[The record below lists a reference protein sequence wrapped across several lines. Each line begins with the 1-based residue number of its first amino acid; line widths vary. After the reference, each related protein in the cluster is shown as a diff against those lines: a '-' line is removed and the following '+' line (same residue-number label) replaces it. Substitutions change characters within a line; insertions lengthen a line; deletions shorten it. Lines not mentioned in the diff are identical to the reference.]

1 MTDSAKFLE
10 PEPPG
15 PFDPPNGVPYAA
27 PGEPDPRG
35 PFDSLGALPPSME
48 PRYERTRNGRNTPTC
63 RTDAHT
69 APQGAAGPCADCQR
83 NAAIAGYIGVVL
95 GVAFGVTAAY
105 LILKNRLAPRD

>member
-15 PFDPPNGVPYAA
+15 PFDPPNGAPYAA
-27 PGEPDPRG
+27 PSDPFPEGE
-35 PFDSLGALPPSME
+35 ALPPL
-48 PRYERTRNGRNTPTC
+48 NLV
-63 RTDAHT
+63 
-69 APQGAAGPCADCQR
+69 PQGATDPCADCQR
-83 NAAIAGYIGVVL
+83 NAAIAGYVGVVL